1 MPTFTFAS
9 ALVAFQS
16 LSIQSE
22 AEKLQICFAF
32 FLASFTSELLETKYV
47 FKSLLSHCL
56 FERTLKAGSSL
67 MTC

>member
-32 FLASFTSELLETKYV
+32 FLASFTLNYW
-47 FKSLLSHCL
+47 
-56 FERTLKAGSSL
+56 RQNMYLKVCYPIVSVKGL
-67 MTC
+67 